1 MVDNRLLRF
10 RSVPFQTFV
19 DPILLYFTRHFN
31 IVINI
36 AVTMLLMCLRNAV
49 VTSSSR

>member
-1 MVDNRLLRF
+1 MNDNRLLRF
-10 RSVPFQTFV
+10 RSAPFQTFV
-19 DPILLYFTRHFN
+19 VTILIYFTRHGN

-36 AVTMLLMCLRNAV
+36 VTMLLMCLRNAV